1 MKYIKKFEDYLGES
15 ETSSYKPPKYLV
27 SPALAQDGSGK
38 VDDPLTQYMEEE
50 LAKSKSYFKPGIRS
64 ANPPKN
70 GDEVDRRLEDEMDE
84 SVNEGMSKAAA
95 KKQIKIIDKMIDD
108 ETGGDGEPLTD
119 ETLQD
124 LERERERLVKLSESV
139 NEGEEV
145 YNVIDKETEKL
156 ITDAPIR
163 KSLALRLAAKK
174 KRWIIQK
181 HKESVNEGKEIS
193 KGKIDMMGSKILN
206 RIKIGAKFVTDGGDY
221 TVTGFGPKSNAFQE
235 YEAEKD
241 GKPCKVKLTAMYGVK
256 LEVTDDPRSAVY
268 RKEEMLNSIILESVM
283 NEENTNMKMVKTF
296 SEYSTI
302 NENRFKQGKEIFGYK
317 IEKNRPKLKPEVIAT
332 LADVVKEFTEA
343 YKSIEDRDR
352 NIFDLTDALQKEI
365 ERFDKKYWRSIGWD
379 EETIASRLVD
389 AFRTSIKA
397 QKPSMTAIKAMLSE
411 LPLDS
416 GWG

>member
-139 NEGEEV
+139 NEG
-145 YNVIDKETEKL
+145 
-156 ITDAPIR
+156 
-163 KSLALRLAAKK
+163 
-174 KRWIIQK
+174 
-181 HKESVNEGKEIS
+181 KEIS

-296 SEYSTI
+296 SEYNTI

>member
-1 MKYIKKFEDYLGES
+1 MKYLKLFEEYEQTVNEEKSFKGNTVKELLKAAKRKMGTESFLVQDMDGVDWAVFIDGDTKPGDREVYAMDQYDNEQMVQIKSINLIYEGRLVILSEAATLDYD
-15 ETSSYKPPKYLV
+15 PPKFLV
-27 SPALAQDGSGK
+27 LPALDPNGNGTP
-38 VDDPLTQYMEEE
+38 VDKIDAYMRAE
-50 LAKSKSYFKPGIRS
+50 LAKSESYYKPGIRS

-70 GDEVDRRLEDEMDE
+70 GDEVDRRLEDEMD
-84 SVNEGMSKAAA
+84 
-95 KKQIKIIDKMIDD
+95 
-108 ETGGDGEPLTD
+108 
-119 ETLQD
+119 
-124 LERERERLVKLSESV
+124 
-139 NEGEEV
+139 
-145 YNVIDKETEKL
+145 
-156 ITDAPIR
+156 
-163 KSLALRLAAKK
+163 
-174 KRWIIQK
+174 
-181 HKESVNEGKEIS
+181 ESVNEGKEIS

-283 NEENTNMKMVKTF
+283 NKENTNMKMVKTF

-302 NENRFKQGKEIFGYK
+302 NENRFKEGKGMFGYRIDPK
-317 IEKNRPKLKPEVIAT
+317 RTKLKPEVIAT

-365 ERFDKKYWRSIGWD
+365 ERFDKNYWRSLGWN
-379 EETIASRLVD
+379 EENVATTIND
-389 AFRTSIKA
+389 AFKNGLAA
-397 QKPSMTAIKAMLSE
+397 QKPNIKVITAMLSE
-411 LPLDS
+411 LPIDS
-416 GWG
+416 SWG